1 VEDFEVYLWDTLCV
15 DAFLENYIKKFGNS
29 TIAYKGERHSFE
41 SIILSKPSPV
51 FEARLEIFKARL
63 KELELTGLSRVSK
76 YWPQYEGYINFVKT
90 FIER

>member
-1 VEDFEVYLWDTLCV
+1 MPVEICDES
-15 DAFLENYIKKFGNS
+15 I
-29 TIAYKGERHSFE
+29 YKGERHSFE

-90 FIER
+90 FIERQVNWFGNI